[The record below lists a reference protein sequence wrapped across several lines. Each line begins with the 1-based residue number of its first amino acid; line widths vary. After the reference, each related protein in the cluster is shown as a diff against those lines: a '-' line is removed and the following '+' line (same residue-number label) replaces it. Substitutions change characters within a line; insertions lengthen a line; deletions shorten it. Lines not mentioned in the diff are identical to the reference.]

1 MTEQESKKLVEVN
14 LPVLKQRTDK
24 VLRGAGGFAVST
36 VKLPKAFW
44 PVAQLLIREQE
55 VSREELAQD
64 LDNLF
69 VVLYQHPLS
78 EHSRSLTTYLRKYKL
93 IPNEESTE
101 NLIRFL
107 VKQVVARSPVEIP
120 DVIVEEFWSFFQEL
134 ISAPELK
141 GLVELNLDIV
151 RLVLR
156 TYEPLLVELIN
167 KVKQIRKVNQIA
179 VSDMLQKVQV
189 LRGDLRILRRQIKAI
204 RYIKPFLQTDPRDFA
219 AQAEIV
225 AKMVREFGP
234 LFIKMAQVAAANADL
249 LPEEIASELRVFQED
264 VDPMSAE
271 DVMQA
276 FMEVYGK
283 APQEIYFNFDI
294 DKPLKSGSIGSV
306 YLAKKP
312 VIKNGVEILVPVVVK
327 VARHNLER
335 EFQMGSLAIELMLM
349 SSQYWAPHSKL
360 LPFLSAMSEQ
370 IKEFTKGFE
379 QELNFEDEAVIQQ
392 RFVDRSQKSQVW
404 HVPQLY
410 FSSGRILE
418 MEFLEDAMAINQ
430 AISELSGSERS
441 RFQRKVAENFLFT
454 ILEHLIVHQEFHGD
468 LHPGNIMVGAD
479 AQLYL
484 IDWGNAVDMRGKWVL
499 IWDYLVS
506 VLAGDTDKLANVLI
520 EMSTDPKVNMARF
533 AEIKQ
538 ALDETLL
545 KKQITPLDKKVI
557 RTLYREGYEGL
568 HRRLQAALQLMSNTY
583 QLGLVMQSDYLH
595 LSRSIMAMAGTY
607 LNMYKGLSKV
617 TMTVDLVKD
626 LSLFPVNLAKDRLSL
641 KREEVRRIL
650 TVGSE

>member
-1 MTEQESKKLVEVN
+1 MTEQESKKIVEVN
-14 LPVLKQRTDK
+14 LPILKQRTDS
-24 VLRGAGGFAVST
+24 VLKGAGGFALST

-44 PVAQLLIREQE
+44 PVAQLLIRED
-55 VSREELAQD
+55 VITREELATD

-69 VVLYQHPLS
+69 TVLYEHPLS
-78 EHSRSLTTYLRKYKL
+78 EHSRLFTTYLRKYKL
-93 IPNEESTE
+93 LPNEESTE

-179 VSDMLQKVQV
+179 ASDMMQKTQI

-204 RYIKPFLQTDPRDFA
+204 RYIKPFLQTDPKDFS

-225 AKMVREFGP
+225 SKMVREFGP

-264 VDPMSAE
+264 VDPMLPE
-271 DVMQA
+271 DVLQA
-276 FMEVYGK
+276 FMEVFGK
-283 APQEIYFNFDI
+283 PPQEIYFNFDI
-294 DKPLKSGSIGSV
+294 EKPLKSGSIGSV

-312 VIKNGVEILVPVVVK
+312 MTKNGVEVLVPVIVK

-379 QELNFEDEAVIQQ
+379 QELNFEDEALIQR
-392 RFVDRSQKSQVW
+392 RFVDRSQKSNIW

-418 MEFLEDAMAINQ
+418 MEFLDEAMAIKQ
-430 AISELSGSERS
+430 AIGEHEGKSRH
-441 RFQRKVAENFLFT
+441 RFQRKIAENFLFT
-454 ILEHLIVHQEFHGD
+454 ILEHLIIHQEFHGD
-468 LHPGNIMVGAD
+468 LHPGNIMVDAD

-484 IDWGNAVDMRGKWVL
+484 IDWGNAVDMNGKWAL
-499 IWDYLVS
+499 IWNYLTA
-506 VLAGDTDKLANVLI
+506 VLTGDTDKLTRVLI
-520 EMSTDPKVNMARF
+520 EMSTEPESNQVRF
-533 AEIKQ
+533 EEIKH
-538 ALDETLL
+538 ALNDTLA
-545 KKQITPLDKKVI
+545 KKKITPLNKNRVMTI
-557 RTLYREGYEGL
+557 YREGPEGI
-568 HRRLQAALQLMSNTY
+568 HRRLQASLQLMSNTY
-583 QLGLVMQSDYLH
+583 QLGIVMQSDYLH
-595 LSRSIMAMAGTY
+595 LSRSIVAMAGTY
-607 LNMYKGLSKV
+607 LNMYNGVSKL
-617 TMTVDLVKD
+617 TMTFDLIKD
-626 LSLFPVNLAKDRLSL
+626 LSLFPANLLKDRLTL
-641 KREEVRRIL
+641 KSESVRRAL
-650 TVGSE
+650 TVGE